1 MANQQTQVKPPYVIG
16 PRGEKRPQS
25 TTANAVHVARIALG
39 LAEEE
44 YVSEAKLKRA
54 AKRRARR

>member
-1 MANQQTQVKPPYVIG
+1 MANQQTQIKPPYVIG

-44 YVSEAKLKRA
+44 YVSEAALERA
-54 AKRRARR
+54 AKRRTRR

>member
-1 MANQQTQVKPPYVIG
+1 MSNQQTQVKPPYVIG

-44 YVSEAKLKRA
+44 YVSESELKRT

>member
-1 MANQQTQVKPPYVIG
+1 METQKSQIKPPYVIG

-25 TTANAVHVARIALG
+25 TTANAVHVAKIALG

-44 YVSEAKLKRA
+44 YVSEAEFKRA
-54 AKRRARR
+54 AKRRRD